1 MVLSQ
6 KQKKNISR
14 SKAIFLIKGNIATLK
29 FCKDR
34 LFRSYVL
41 KGMINSAIISLEH
54 LLTHMQS
61 RYSNEK
67 NYVLDDFYQFDQ
79 FRLK

>member
-14 SKAIFLIKGNIATLK
+14 SKAIFLIKGNIATLN
-29 FCKDR
+29 FCKNR

-61 RYSNEK
+61 SRYSNEG
-67 NYVLDDFYQFDQ
+67 NYLNDFYQFDQ